1 MGKKVSN
8 KPRIYVSSTIY
19 DFADLRSALKYW
31 LEEFDFEVQMSEFND
46 FEVNLDLNSFQACL
60 DSIKNCDYFILL
72 IGGRRG
78 ALFNEKKEISITQQ
92 EYRTAYDLVKKGE
105 IKIIS
110 FIRKSVWDIKED
122 RKSLSESLKDK
133 NIKKIESKI
142 IEESPEFIFQF
153 IDEVRRA
160 EEMKQA
166 VKRKSGFPINNWIY
180 KFDSYKDIFEALK
193 RHLNL
198 TGNLQEKAIK
208 CNLMDELE
216 RNVKESDIKFE
227 NGKYSGNII
236 TILNIKTLLNIKKTD
251 NQINIKKELFMQLA
265 ISFIIF
271 RQNFRSFALKEA
283 IKSGIFLEYDREL
296 GKYEVGKV
304 QRLLLRLNEYIEQI
318 GSICSSELITT
329 TKNYL
334 INLIESIKNFPTT
347 YIVNVDLI
355 YLISIFSLANIYW
368 NIYQISTLIYEFLN
382 EIEPREIE
390 LYPVDIFSEENKE
403 IIKI

>member
-1 MGKKVSN
+1 MSN